1 VNHIAP
7 SAKSLAQIRK
17 RYAKASKKQRTQIL
31 NEFVANTRYH
41 RHHAS
46 ALLAGKRQWH
56 APDQPSHRGRGTFY
70 TVEDQQALLDLV
82 TLFDDIGSKR
92 LRVALDTELA
102 NLRRNGHLKVRRSCY
117 QHLCQVS
124 PATMDR
130 WRRAARRPGRKLRGG
145 TKPGTLLKHQIPIRT
160 FAQWDDKRPGF
171 GEIDLVQH
179 DGGNNKGDFACTLTF
194 TDVTTSWTE
203 LAATPN
209 KAQKHVFAA
218 LEQERLR
225 LPFPLL
231 GIDSD
236 NGSEFINDELKRY
249 CETEKLTFT
258 RGRVGRK
265 NDNAFVEEKNWSV
278 VRRLVGYG
286 RYDTPAQ
293 VTQLNALYRV
303 YGLYFN
309 HFLPVTKLVKTERH
323 GSRVKK
329 IYDKPKTPYQR
340 ILDAPEVADRVK
352 SKLRRAHAKLDVVTL
367 KRQVEQLLAALRPT
381 RQW

>member
-7 SAKSLAQIRK
+7 SPKSLAQIRK
-17 RYAKASKKQRTQIL
+17 RYAKASKKQRTLIL
-31 NEFVANTRYH
+31 NEFVANTKYH

-46 ALLAGKRQWH
+46 ALLAGKRQWR
-56 APDQPSHRGRGTFY
+56 APNQPLRRARGMFY
-70 TVEDQQALLDLV
+70 TAEDQSALLGLV
-82 TLFDDIGSKR
+82 LLFDDIGSKR
-92 LRVALDTELA
+92 LRVALTTELP
-102 NLRRNGHLKVRRSCY
+102 NLRRKRHLKVSRTCY
-117 QHLCQVS
+117 QHLLKVS
-124 PATMDR
+124 PSTIDR
-130 WRRAARRPGRKLRGG
+130 WRRAGRRPGRKLRGG

-160 FAQWDDKRPGF
+160 FANWDDKRPGF

-194 TDVTTSWTE
+194 TDVVTSWTE
-203 LAATPN
+203 LAATRN
-209 KAQKHVFAA
+209 KAQVHVFAA
-218 LEQERLR
+218 LKQERTR

-249 CETEKLTFT
+249 CETEELTFT

-278 VRRLVGYG
+278 VRRLVGYA
-286 RYDTPAQ
+286 RYDTPKQ
-293 VTQLNALYRV
+293 VAQLNALYPV
-303 YGLYFN
+303 YCLYFN

-323 GSRVKK
+323 GSRLKK
-329 IYDKPKTPYQR
+329 IYDQPKTPYQR
-340 ILDAPEVADRVK
+340 VLDAPEVSDTLK
-352 SKLRRAHAKLDVVTL
+352 TQLRRAHAKFDVVVL
-367 KRQVEQLLAALRPT
+367 KRQLDELLAALKPT